1 MRRFFTA
8 GAVGLL
14 ALGLLGCSASTPTAS
29 GAATGSGA
37 SSDPTGSI
45 TVYAAASL
53 TDVFTQ
59 IGDRFE
65 AANPGAQVDF
75 SFAGSSDLVS
85 QLVEGAPADV
95 FASADEK
102 NMQKAVD
109 GGVIDGDPQLFA
121 TNTLE
126 IVVAAGNPA
135 GITSLSDLARSD
147 VKVVVCAAQV
157 PCGAA
162 TAKATEA
169 AGVTLSPVSEES
181 SVTDVLAKV
190 TSGQADA
197 GVVYV
202 TDIARAGSSV
212 EGIPFDQASTAVNRY
227 PIATVK
233 DAKNPALAAAFT
245 SYVTGEEGRAA
256 LAAAGFGAP

>member
-1 MRRFFTA
+1 MRRSFTA
-8 GAVGLL
+8 IAAL
-14 ALGLLGCSASTPTAS
+14 ALAAGLAGC
-29 GAATGSGA
+29 GATGAPTTESSAPGA
-37 SSDPTGSI
+37 PTGSI

-53 TDVFTQ
+53 TEVFTQ

-75 SFAGSSDLVS
+75 SFAGSSDLAA
-85 QLVEGAPADV
+85 QLIEGAPADV
-95 FASADEK
+95 FASADER

-109 GGVIDGDPQLFA
+109 GGVMDGDPRLFA

-135 GITSLSDLARSD
+135 RITSLADLTRSDL
-147 VKVVVCAAQV
+147 KVVVCAAQV

-169 AGVTLSPVSEES
+169 AGVALTPVSEES

-197 GVVYV
+197 GLVYV
-202 TDIARAGSSV
+202 TDIARAGGSV
-212 EGIPFDQASTAVNRY
+212 EGIAFDQASAAVNRY

-233 DAKNPALAAAFT
+233 DAVNPALAAAFT
-245 SYVTGEEGRAA
+245 AFVTGEEGRAA